1 MLARAWA
8 GHVGGS
14 FFAQVPTAGTTTT
27 CLLASFGLF
36 QLFSLSFFE
45 VRAMVKAPDH
55 MYLFH
60 MVDTELF
67 GLILETV
74 EKSREPF

>member
-1 MLARAWA
+1 
-8 GHVGGS
+8 
-14 FFAQVPTAGTTTT
+14 
-27 CLLASFGLF
+27 
-36 QLFSLSFFE
+36 
-45 VRAMVKAPDH
+45 

-74 EKSREPF
+74 EKSRSLFQHLKVSKR

>member
-1 MLARAWA
+1 
-8 GHVGGS
+8 
-14 FFAQVPTAGTTTT
+14 
-27 CLLASFGLF
+27 
-36 QLFSLSFFE
+36 
-45 VRAMVKAPDH
+45 MVKAPDH